1 MKIYANGKEFNIKL
15 DADFYWG
22 IEEGRTL
29 TAFLP
34 QKKFD
39 KVHKLFAD
47 RLPKD
52 RNTWVEFDWELTN
65 VTLHVTGSN
74 DKIFYKEGLT
84 AEFNDNE
91 KELIE
96 RVTSKFEQT

>member
-34 QKKFD
+34 QKK
-39 KVHKLFAD
+39 V
-47 RLPKD
+47 
-52 RNTWVEFDWELTN
+52 
-65 VTLHVTGSN
+65 
-74 DKIFYKEGLT
+74 
-84 AEFNDNE
+84 
-91 KELIE
+91 
-96 RVTSKFEQT
+96 